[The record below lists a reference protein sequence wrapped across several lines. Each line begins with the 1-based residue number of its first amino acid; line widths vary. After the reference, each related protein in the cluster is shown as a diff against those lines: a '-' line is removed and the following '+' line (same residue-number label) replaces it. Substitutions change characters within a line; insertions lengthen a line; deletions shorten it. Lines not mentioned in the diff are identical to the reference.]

1 MLEKNGKMFRILLAV
16 LNVIMYVVML
26 TMNALA
32 VLLPLNGKS
41 TGELSDSYPNLFVPA
56 GLTFSIWSV
65 IYTLLLIFVISQVIA
80 AIKGS
85 NKQVAKETALVV
97 ALNFAFNA
105 LWIITWHYEL
115 MFLSLLVMLGL
126 LGTLIF
132 LFLKTNSMAKDP
144 LTTFLVKLPI
154 NVYLGWI
161 SVATIANVT
170 AFLVT
175 LNWNGFG
182 IAPSL
187 WTILVLLVGGALGS
201 VMLLQH
207 KVISYALVV
216 IWAFAGIII
225 KRGAQSVVEQGIIIC
240 AYVVIAVLTLLI
252 IFTLVKKLRKTS

>member
-1 MLEKNGKMFRILLAV
+1 MLEKNGKTFRILLAV

-80 AIKGS
+80 AIKES
-85 NKQVAKETALVV
+85 NKQVTKETALVV
-97 ALNFAFNA
+97 ALNFTFNA

-132 LFLKTNSMAKDP
+132 LFLKTASMPKDP
-144 LTTFLVKLPI
+144 GTTFLVKLPF

-187 WTILVLLVGGALGS
+187 WTILVLLVGGGLAS
-201 VMLLQH
+201 IMLLQRN
-207 KVISYALVV
+207 VLSYALVV

-225 KRGAQSVVEQGIIIC
+225 KRSSQSVVEQGIIIC
-240 AYVVIAVLTLLI
+240 AYVVIALLALLI
-252 IFTLVKKLRKTS
+252 IFTLVKKLRKTA

>member
-1 MLEKNGKMFRILLAV
+1 MLEKNGKTFRLLLAL
-16 LNVIMYVVML
+16 LNCIMYVVML

-80 AIKGS
+80 VIRGS
-85 NKQVAKETALVV
+85 SKEVTKETALVV
-97 ALNFAFNA
+97 ALNFIFNA

-132 LFLKTNSMAKDP
+132 LFLKTKSMAKDP
-144 LTTFLVKLPI
+144 LTTFLVKLPF

-182 IAPSL
+182 LEPSL
-187 WTILVLLVGGALGS
+187 WTILVLLVGGFLAS
-201 VMLLQH
+201 AMLLQH

-216 IWAFAGIII
+216 IWAFAGIIL
-225 KRGAQSVVEQGIIIC
+225 KRSSQLIVEQGIIIC
-240 AYVVIAVLTLLI
+240 AYFVIAILTLLI
-252 IFTLVKKLRKTS
+252 IFTLVKKLRKNA